1 MKWNLAE
8 RFAEAAQQAIECGD
22 EGCSLPVYAT
32 VALPKLGKAGSDML
46 APRPKFAEVRVAFRE
61 LRTLLKAWLVG
72 KVGDSMPAAAKTWFI
87 ERELRKIQRLEDEIE
102 GEMAQQVLAAQG
114 TPLATPPQ
122 VAPPVTSLAVDEI
135 RAHAEEEMSEMSE
148 LRDSSAE
155 EAEASGHAEAPPLDP
170 PDAVLQALVVPPPEP
185 VPQPL
190 EGTSAA

>member
-1 MKWNLAE
+1 
-8 RFAEAAQQAIECGD
+8 
-22 EGCSLPVYAT
+22 
-32 VALPKLGKAGSDML
+32 ML
-46 APRPKFAEVRVAFRE
+46 APRPKFAEVRLAFRE

-87 ERELRKIQRLEDEIE
+87 ERELRKIQRLEDAIE
-102 GEMAQQVLAAQG
+102 GEMAQEALAAQG
-114 TPLATPPQ
+114 TPLQTPPQ

-148 LRDSSAE
+148 ARDSSAE
-155 EAEASGHAEAPPLDP
+155 ETEAAGHAEAPPLDL

-185 VPQPL
+185 VPQPV